1 MTCTLPFTKMHGAGN
16 DFVMIDGRDLS
27 RLELQLDRSQ
37 VALLCHRQKGIGADG
52 LIIIAPDADTDF
64 RMIYFN
70 SDGAEAEMCGNGA
83 RCAFALA
90 QSLDLVGTEGSF
102 VTASGVLNGRTS
114 DTSVTVSLTP
124 PRDIVL
130 DVQSKLS
137 HPFGSLHH
145 ANTGVPHLVAIV
157 DQLEAVDVVKWGSVL
172 RHDPEFAPSG
182 VNVNWVQR
190 REDGVWLIRTY
201 ERGVEAETLAC
212 GTGASAC
219 ALILVL
225 LGLADSPVPL
235 LTRGGDRLTIRIVGT
250 DETQSLELTGP
261 AVTAFRG
268 EVTI

>member
-1 MTCTLPFTKMHGAGN
+1 MTCILPFTKMHGAGN
-16 DFVMIDGRDLS
+16 DFVMLDGRDLT
-27 RLELQLDRSQ
+27 RLELQLERSQ

-52 LIIIAPDADTDF
+52 LIIIGPDSDTDF

-70 SDGAEAEMCGNGA
+70 SDGGEAEMCGNGA
-83 RCAFALA
+83 RCAFAHA
-90 QSLDLVGTEGSF
+90 QSLGLVGDEGVF
-102 VTASGVLNGRTS
+102 VTASGVLNGQTS
-114 DTSVTVSLTP
+114 DSTVTVSLTA
-124 PRDIVL
+124 PRDIAH
-130 DVQSKLS
+130 DVQPKLQ
-137 HPFGSLHH
+137 HPFGPLHH

-157 DQLEAVDVVKWGSVL
+157 DQLESVDIVKWGSAL
-172 RHDPEFAPSG
+172 RHDQEFAPVG

-190 REDGVWLIRTY
+190 RDDGVWLIRTY

-219 ALILVL
+219 ALILVQ

-235 LTRGGDRLTIRIVGT
+235 LTRGGDQLTIRVAET
-250 DETQSLELTGP
+250 DGSPSLELTGP